1 MTSTDLIMK
10 SIENLILYG
19 IDLEIDLED
28 SNEYLYQMKNYYNEE
43 TEQMI
48 ATLNDDIMLIDDLD
62 GSPICSIYID
72 GGILRIM
79 PSGNKTCFDAIVLM
93 LEFVSSNTE
102 LFMKENAEQEE
113 DSNDD
118 FDWI

>member
-19 IDLEIDLED
+19 IDLEINPED
-28 SNEYLYQMKNYYNEE
+28 SNEYLYQMQNYYNEQ
-43 TEQMI
+43 TEDMI
-48 ATLNDDIMLIDDLD
+48 ATLNDEIMLIDDLD
-62 GSPICSIYID
+62 GAAICSIYID
-72 GGILRIM
+72 SGILRIM

-93 LEFVSSNTE
+93 LEFVSSSTE
-102 LFMKENAEQEE
+102 LFMKEDTEQQE
-113 DSNDD
+113 DSDDD